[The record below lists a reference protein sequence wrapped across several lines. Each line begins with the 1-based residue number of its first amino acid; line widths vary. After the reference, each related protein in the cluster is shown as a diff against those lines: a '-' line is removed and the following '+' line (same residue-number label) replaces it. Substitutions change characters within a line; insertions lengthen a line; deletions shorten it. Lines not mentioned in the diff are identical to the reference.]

1 MSEGGGEGGGGEEN
15 IMDVVAG
22 KVSAE
27 ENPFQNPA
35 VIAADWVG
43 FLSLGGATIFLLMKL
58 MTFKGPEGNDAFF
71 MGYREEKMLCVYV
84 NMFAA
89 VAYWARLASH
99 ANGDTGSA
107 AYIHVFKYGDYLL
120 TCPMLTLDLM
130 WSLNLPYKLTYAMFV
145 AVCITCALGCQ
156 VFDAPARYMWFGLGM
171 TVFAYTWTSI
181 MLLTRMRLAQLVS
194 RKAKQVRGTLSMAL
208 GIYFGIWCSFPTLW
222 LLKELKVINEPISLC
237 MHAVV
242 DVLSKSVY
250 GFALLHF
257 QIRGEEMEFVFLPLH
272 PKVEIEESESE
283 SDVEY
288 GHRKR
293 DKSPV
298 PIGSKEQRKSSVSN
312 SRYSAERVDNPFNS
326 FTGGAM
332 PPANN
337 DEMADTV
344 KQIQALNSQLNT
356 IMGSASP
363 RGRAM

>member
-35 VIAADWVG
+35 VIAADWIG
-43 FLSLGGATIFLLMKL
+43 FLSLGGATVFLLFKL
-58 MTFKGPEGNDAFF
+58 MSFKGPEGTDAFF

-257 QIRGEEMEFVFLPLH
+257 QIRGEEMEFVFLPLR

-283 SDVEY
+283 SDVELSM
-288 GHRKR
+288 GGRKGR
-293 DKSPV
+293 SKSPV
-298 PIGSKEQRKSSVSN
+298 PIGSKEQRKSSTSHSQ
-312 SRYSAERVDNPFNS
+312 SRHDSYYDANLNAPVYDDN
-326 FTGGAM
+326 
-332 PPANN
+332 
-337 DEMADTV
+337 MADTV

-356 IMGSASP
+356 IMGGEGP
-363 RGRAM
+363 RTPRPV